1 MKKLTVKQLA
11 RIQTVLYVLA
21 AALAI
26 ASYLTEEKGAP
37 RPLLWAGFAFIV
49 LSIAWRFI
57 FVKCPNCG
65 NNLADSKTIPD
76 VCPGC
81 GYDLTSNTPKENK
94 NEQDH

>member
-11 RIQTVLYVLA
+11 AFQKLLYVLA
-21 AALAI
+21 ALLAI

-37 RPLLWAGFAFIV
+37 RPLLWAGFGFIV

-65 NNLADSKTIPD
+65 NTLSDSKTIPD

-81 GYDLTSNTPKENK
+81 GYDLITNTPKEKN
-94 NEQDH
+94 NEQDR